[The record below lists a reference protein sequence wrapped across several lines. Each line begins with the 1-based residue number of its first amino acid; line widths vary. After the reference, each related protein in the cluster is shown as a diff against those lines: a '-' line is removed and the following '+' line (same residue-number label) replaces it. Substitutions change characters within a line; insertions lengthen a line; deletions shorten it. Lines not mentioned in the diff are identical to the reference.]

1 MDREALIGEVCRR
14 TMEILRVME
23 FLERAGLMKTETG
36 KREIPQNSGR
46 AGQKSRQE
54 EICESGTV
62 RPEKDGADTEL
73 CRDSSTAVFFKQAVT
88 ERDLMDLA
96 REAKTQ
102 VVISA
107 RTIVTDLAK
116 EYAQKHQIE
125 ICRDTTKQE
134 HKGGREP

>member
-23 FLERAGLMKTETG
+23 FLERAGIIKKAEM
-36 KREIPQNSGR
+36 REIAQNPGS
-46 AGQKSRQE
+46 
-54 EICESGTV
+54 IV
-62 RPEKDGADTEL
+62 RPGKDGGDTEL
-73 CRDSSTAVFFKQAVT
+73 CRNSSTAVFLKQAVT

-102 VVISA
+102 VIIGA

-116 EYAQKHQIE
+116 EYAKKHQIE
-125 ICRDTTKQE
+125 ICRNTTQPE
-134 HKGGREP
+134 HNKTGT

>member
-23 FLERAGLMKTETG
+23 FLERAGIMKTAEM
-36 KREIPQNSGR
+36 REIPQNSGR

-62 RPEKDGADTEL
+62 RPEKDGADTEQF
-73 CRDSSTAVFFKQAVT
+73 RNSSTAVFFKKAVT

-102 VVISA
+102 VIIGA

-116 EYAQKHQIE
+116 EYAKKHQME
-125 ICRDTTKQE
+125 ICRNTTQPEYNKT
-134 HKGGREP
+134 GT

>member
-23 FLERAGLMKTETG
+23 FLERAGIIKKAEM
-36 KREIPQNSGR
+36 REIPQNSGR

-54 EICESGTV
+54 EICESGAV

-73 CRDSSTAVFFKQAVT
+73 CRDSAAAVLFKKAVT

-102 VVISA
+102 VIVGA

-116 EYAQKHQIE
+116 EYAKKHQME
-125 ICRDTTKQE
+125 ICRDLRKQE